1 MFGKIVALLDGS
13 TLAQSVLPHTRALA
27 HAFQAEVTLLRVL
40 EQERKTDTGRLDPIN
55 WHLRKIAAQSFL
67 DEVSK
72 ETADDQIVAETVLLE
87 GAAAS
92 RIMEYIEEVNP
103 DLIMLSSHG
112 QGGLSPWNVSSVAQK
127 IINRAFNS
135 FMLVRA
141 YHVPDMVHAR
151 AHYRR
156 IAVPLDGSKRAE
168 YVLPFASQLAAIH
181 HAELLLIHAQVPPTI
196 LQSHTLTPEET
207 AVIEQLEARNK
218 AKAER
223 YLAQMADQLEPVTQV
238 HHLSGA
244 NTADVL
250 LEFIDHNEI
259 DLVMMSAHGH
269 VSETV
274 RPYGSIVSS
283 FIAYG
288 STPLLIIQDLTPDQI
303 KPTRAELSAIAN
315 GNTGRTNR
323 TNAYAQPADWSSQ

>member
-1 MFGKIVALLDGS
+1 MIEKIVALLDGS
-13 TLAQSVLPHTRALA
+13 TLAQGVLPHTRALA

-72 ETADDQIVAETVLLE
+72 ETADDQIAAKPVLLE
-87 GAAAS
+87 GAAAN
-92 RIMEYIEEVNP
+92 RIIEYIEEAEP

-141 YHVPDMVHAR
+141 YDVPDKVHAQ

-168 YVLPFASQLAAIH
+168 YVLPFASQLASIH
-181 HAELLLIHAQVPPTI
+181 EAELLLIHAQVPPTI

-223 YLAQMADQLEPVTQV
+223 YLAQVAEQLEPDTQV
-238 HHLSGA
+238 YHLTGA

-250 LEFIDHNEI
+250 LEFTDKNEI
-259 DLVMMSAHGH
+259 DLVMMSAHGYA
-269 VSETV
+269 SETV

-288 STPLLIIQDLTPDQI
+288 STPLLIIQDLTQDQI
-303 KPTRAELSAIAN
+303 KPTRAEMSAMAN

-323 TNAYAQPADWSSQ
+323 TNAYAQPADWSS

>member
-1 MFGKIVALLDGS
+1 MIRKIVALLDGS
-13 TLAQSVLPHTRALA
+13 TLAQGVLPHTWALA
-27 HAFQAEVTLLRVL
+27 HVFQAEVTLLRVL
-40 EQERKTDTGRLDPIN
+40 EQEKKTDTGRLDPIN

-72 ETADDQIVAETVLLE
+72 ETADDQIAAKTVLLE
-87 GAAAS
+87 GAAAN
-92 RIMEYIEEVNP
+92 RIIEYIEEAEP

-112 QGGLSPWNVSSVAQK
+112 QGGLSPWNISSVAQK
-127 IINRAFNS
+127 IINRAFSS

-141 YHVPDMVHAR
+141 YHAPDMTHAQ
-151 AHYRR
+151 AQYHR

-168 YVLPFASQLAAIH
+168 CVLPFASQLAAMH
-181 HAELLLIHAQVPPTI
+181 NAELLLIHAQVPPTV

-207 AVIEQLEARNK
+207 AVIEQLETRNRT
-218 AKAER
+218 KAER
-223 YLAQMADQLEPVTQV
+223 YLAQMAEQLEPDTKI

-250 LEFIDHNEI
+250 LEFTDANEV
-259 DLVMMSAHGH
+259 DLVMMSAHGYA
-269 VSETV
+269 SETV

-288 STPLLIIQDLTPDQI
+288 STPLFIIQDLTPDQI
-303 KPTRAELSAIAN
+303 KPTKAELSAIAN